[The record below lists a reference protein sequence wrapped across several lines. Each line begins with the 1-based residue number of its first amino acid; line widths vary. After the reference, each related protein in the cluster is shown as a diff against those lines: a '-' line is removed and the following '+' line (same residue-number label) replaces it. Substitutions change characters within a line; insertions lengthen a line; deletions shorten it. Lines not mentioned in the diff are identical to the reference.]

1 MESQSMKGT
10 FLAIAILLTVG
21 GNAQNRLQ
29 QRINSIIK
37 QSPALSGAAVG
48 VSVKDMQ
55 GKPLAE
61 YNASTRLTPA
71 SNMKLLTTGAALHTL
86 GADYRFKTAI
96 GYTGTIEDGTLK
108 GDLYIVGGGDPT
120 VGWESSPEV
129 PPAHFQNWLLLLN
142 KADIRSIEGRIIGDS
157 RAWEGYLEFG
167 DWTYED
173 IGTYYG
179 TGAGALCF
187 YENSIDLEVAAG
199 AEINSPVQAVQS
211 YPETPWMHGSNLG
224 ITGPEGTGNSL
235 YLYTTDL
242 APYAELRGTFAL
254 DRAPKTEHFANKFGA
269 LTCAWYFRKYLKA
282 MGIPVSG
289 EAADIDRGGY
299 VRTEQFLLQEKAGE
313 PEIIG
318 AGQSDKLAEIARVTN
333 FDSDNFFAEALFRTM
348 GENASG
354 YAVYDSARV
363 AEKSA
368 LKRLGLN
375 PENVTIMDGSG
386 LSRRNAVSARFFA
399 DFLAAMASSPDFIG
413 TLPTPGEGTLVTLL
427 KNKPYASRYRL
438 KSGSM
443 EGVLCYSGYL
453 LDGSGTPVATVSI
466 LVNGATAST
475 AKLRKALEAVLGAVA
490 DEIPDRS
497 RE

>member
-1 MESQSMKGT
+1 MRKT
-10 FLAIAILLTVG
+10 IIAIALLLAASA
-21 GNAQNRLQ
+21 NAQNRLQ
-29 QRINSIIK
+29 QKIGSIVK
-37 QSPALSGAAVG
+37 QNPALSGAAVG
-48 VSVKDMQ
+48 ISVKDLQ
-55 GKPLAE
+55 GAVRAE
-61 YNASTRLTPA
+61 YNATTRLTPA
-71 SNMKLLTTGAALHTL
+71 SNTKLITTGTALHRL
-86 GADYRFKTAI
+86 GADYRFKTSI
-96 GYTGTIEDGTLK
+96 GYTGTIEDGTLN

-120 VGWESSPEV
+120 VGWGSGPQIT
-129 PPAHFQNWLLLLN
+129 PAHFHGWWLLLN
-142 KADIRSIEGRIIGDS
+142 KAGIKSINGRIIGDS

-187 YENSIDLEVAAG
+187 YENSIDLQVAAG
-199 AEINSPVQAVQS
+199 SAVGEPVQAMQS
-211 YPETPWMHGSNLG
+211 YPETPWMHNTNLG
-224 ITGPEGTGNSL
+224 TTGPEGTGNSL

-269 LTCAWYFRKYLKA
+269 LTCAWYFCNYLKNI
-282 MGIPVSG
+282 GITVTG
-289 EAADIDRGGY
+289 GAADIDRGGY
-299 VRTEQFLLQEKAGE
+299 IRTEEFVPREKAGE

-318 AGQSDKLAEIARVTN
+318 AGQSERLGEIARQTN
-333 FDSDNFFAEALFRTM
+333 LDSDNFFAEAIFRTM
-348 GENASG
+348 GEEATG

-368 LKRLGLN
+368 LKDLGLN
-375 PENVTIMDGSG
+375 PEVITVMDGSG

-399 DFLAAMASSPDFIG
+399 DFLAAMASSPAFDSFLSSI
-413 TLPTPGEGTLVTLL
+413 PTPGEGTLETLL
-427 KNKPYASRYRL
+427 KGKPAASRYRL

-453 LDGSGTPVATVSI
+453 LDGSGTPVATVSV

-475 AKLRKALEAVLGAVA
+475 SRVRKALETLLSTIAE
-490 DEIPDRS
+490 EIP
-497 RE
+497 E